1 MTRTIAIMFF
11 LLSQASAL
19 SAQDSSRILKITSL
33 RDAWGIAF
41 DHNPDY
47 ENYQL
52 NQQKAEI
59 DFKASRS
66 YRFPTVTAGFDG
78 QRNLAL
84 ATTPIPG
91 EIFGEPEGTTINAQ
105 FGQEYNYNAGIA
117 ISKSIVDRQKVLQSK
132 LSKLNVKH
140 TETQLEAY
148 RQLLKQQVSLHY
160 YTAMIAKRAM
170 VISQQDM
177 EVADSIVLLSEQKFE
192 EGVIDAIT
200 VNQAKINVNFVK
212 QAMINNQLLFDQNIS
227 ELKKLFGM
235 HLADSLILVEEL
247 EYEFPDHYRVE
258 DLPVDLEIALSS
270 INEQQADL
278 QVSLQKSLF
287 VPKLS
292 LNSYYG
298 TQQFREDFGL
308 SFDNDAWNN
317 FSYIGLNIS
326 VPIFTGFKN
335 KNQYK
340 ASKVAQKIAQ
350 NELEKTGLSASI
362 NDELLVNEYNRSQ
375 QNARAALETFG
386 LYEENRRLTYQ
397 KYTEGLLSLDH
408 YLSVFE
414 DYIEAENVF
423 LNALSNTYG
432 HYSQIISRTE

>member
-1 MTRTIAIMFF
+1 MNRTIAILFF
-11 LLSQASAL
+11 LLSQVSAL
-19 SAQDSSRILKITSL
+19 SAQDSLRISKITSL

-52 NQQKAEI
+52 NQQKAEM

-105 FGQEYNYNAGIA
+105 FGQEYNYNAGIS

-140 TETQLEAY
+140 AEAQLEAY
-148 RQLLKQQVSLHY
+148 RQLLKQQVNLHY
-160 YTAMIAKRAM
+160 YAAMIAKRAM
-170 VISQQDM
+170 VISQKDM
-177 EVADSIVLLSEQKFE
+177 EVADSIVLLSGQKFE

-235 HLADSLILVEEL
+235 HPADSLILLEEL
-247 EYEFPDHYRVE
+247 AYEFPDHYRVE
-258 DLPVDLEIALSS
+258 DLPVDPEIALSS
-270 INEQQADL
+270 ISEQQADL

-292 LNSYYG
+292 LSSYYG

-340 ASKVAQKIAQ
+340 SSKVAQKIAQ
-350 NELEKTGLSASI
+350 NELEKTRLSASI
-362 NDELLVNEYNRSQ
+362 NDKLLVNEYNRSR

-414 DYIEAENVF
+414 DYMEAENTF

-432 HYSQIISRTE
+432 YYSQIISRTE